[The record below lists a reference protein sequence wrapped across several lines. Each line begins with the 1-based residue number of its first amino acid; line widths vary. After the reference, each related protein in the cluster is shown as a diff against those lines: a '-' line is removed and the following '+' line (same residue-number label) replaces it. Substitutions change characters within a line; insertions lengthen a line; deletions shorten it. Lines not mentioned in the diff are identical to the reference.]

1 MPRAGN
7 KARGLNQHN
16 TRHENGVVAPGK
28 RIAKQKSNGHLNG
41 SADGTSRS
49 KNLSTSPPS
58 SARTTT
64 RLPDTRTND
73 ETSHTQG
80 GYRPGEDNEQR
91 SSENLPEALETP
103 SSGIDYTNGSV
114 EHAHRKIDVNAA
126 KNPMVHNN
134 SIWHL
139 ALTILRS
146 CPLGDTLAIL
156 IFLLSL
162 PPTMLTVTNA
172 LFAVLTF
179 ITPTGSSS
187 IPTNFGDIFQG
198 SGGTPSLATIILTD
212 IFGLI
217 LWLVIWAPMQTL
229 CIELAQAVV
238 ATQLGGGNASKKKG
252 SDRTLL
258 CMGIV
263 TASYMA
269 RHQWIPKRL
278 FGYDWSAI
286 LSSIPYVSKSP
297 TLVSTNDFIPTRSPA
312 GWFRVLIALHILV
325 QGLVHIARRW
335 IQKREYS
342 QPVSANKKMDPE
354 VISGSPVRPT
364 VISSVDPST
373 QGVSVAP
380 DAASKVP
387 STTSK
392 EARDKISSG
401 KKKRKQGTYVRSQ
414 QPLWAAF
421 AHTKITILREY
432 EQSHTHS
439 EVSRANA
446 VDTRNLGSAPFV
458 SEDGCVWISD
468 VLPTSF
474 CFNASSFTMSRSG
487 VPGPETPI
495 ISPSACIDRSKPL
508 YVRINDTDWTS
519 TKFEATAT
527 DESTDGQWTGEVFGL
542 SPSSSYKCSFV
553 QSEDGVVVHS
563 VIVTTPPSVPVE
575 NGNSGPLIHWQ
586 FRMANIL
593 PDSYASSALP
603 AHRPHRPSS
612 PTSPTTTLKNSI
624 AAFESSFS
632 EAQARQKRS
641 KKDNKAA
648 SASLKKDIEVFSA
661 KISKLGGEDKAHLNR
676 HLQWNQHTRQAE
688 EAVTFLS
695 GEIESMGCLPEEE
708 IKLSK
713 ERKAGWDEARTHQT
727 ATRDE
732 LFRCK
737 ESVHQEKSSIH
748 AEATSTQQKKERL
761 LARKSKLNDQHDRL
775 ESATSE
781 GLDERQRKNSEQAA
795 KDVERNQIEERSIEQ
810 LAHCQRS
817 IQDNRYVTQ
826 QTWHQAQ
833 IVESA
838 FHEQQVM
845 SSPDE
850 ERQITPEGDLP
861 GTVHHHTAAPA
872 FRFPAFG
879 SPDPAN
885 GIRSHSGSF
894 RHNENRPRSTSML
907 SGNSVYADFE
917 DQDPAPPMP
926 ARAVEVIRVRGR
938 KQSGGSGSGSGSS
951 GSQRDPASP
960 VVGSAAP
967 MSPGKRSPV
976 WNH

>member
-28 RIAKQKSNGHLNG
+28 RIAKQKSNGHLNA
-41 SADGTSRS
+41 SADGTSHS
-49 KNLSTSPPS
+49 KTLSTSPSP

-73 ETSHTQG
+73 ESSNAQG
-80 GYRPGEDNEQR
+80 GFHPAEEDEKIP
-91 SSENLPEALETP
+91 SENLPEALEMMP
-103 SSGIDYTNGSV
+103 NGMSHTNGSV

-126 KNPMVHNN
+126 RNPMVHDN
-134 SIWHL
+134 SVWHL
-139 ALTILRS
+139 ALTILLS

-187 IPTNFGDIFQG
+187 IPTNFAEIFQG
-198 SGGTPSLATIILTD
+198 SGGTPSLATIIVTD
-212 IFGLI
+212 VFGLI

-263 TASYMA
+263 TASHVA
-269 RHQWIPKRL
+269 RHQWTPKRL

-297 TLVSTNDFIPTRSPA
+297 TLFTKNDFIPTRSPA
-312 GWFRVLIALHILV
+312 GWFRILIALHILI

-342 QPVSANKKMDPE
+342 QPISANKKMDPE
-354 VISGSPVRPT
+354 AIAGSPVRPS
-364 VISSVDPST
+364 VASSAEPSSQGSSITSDSASKIPST
-373 QGVSVAP
+373 I
-380 DAASKVP
+380 
-387 STTSK
+387 TK

-439 EVSRANA
+439 EVSGANA
-446 VDTRNLGSAPFV
+446 VDTKNLGSAPFV
-458 SEDGCVWISD
+458 SEDRCVWISD
-468 VLPTSF
+468 VMPTSF
-474 CFNASSFTMSRSG
+474 RFNASSFTTSRSG
-487 VPGPETPI
+487 APGSENI
-495 ISPSACIDRSKPL
+495 YNGPSAGIDRSKPL

-519 TKFEATAT
+519 TTFEPTAT
-527 DESTDGQWTGEVFGL
+527 DETADGQWTGEVFGL

-563 VIVTTPPSVPVE
+563 VIVTTPPSLPTE
-575 NGNSGPLIHWQ
+575 NGTSRPVIPRQQLT
-586 FRMANIL
+586 NIS
-593 PDSYASSALP
+593 PDSYVSSAIP
-603 AHRPHRPSS
+603 AHRLHRPSS

-624 AAFESSFS
+624 AAFESSLS
-632 EAQARQKRS
+632 ESQARQKRS

-648 SASLKKDIEVFSA
+648 SASLKKDIEVFGA

-676 HLQWNQHTRQAE
+676 HLQWNQHTRQAD
-688 EAVTFLS
+688 EAVMSLT
-695 GEIESMGCLPEEE
+695 GEIESMGSLPEDE
-708 IKLSK
+708 ISLSK
-713 ERKAGWDEARTHQT
+713 ERKTGWDEARAQQT
-727 ATRDE
+727 ATRDA

-737 ESVHQEKSSIH
+737 ESAHQEKSSAH
-748 AEATSTQQKKERL
+748 AEATSTQQKRERL

-775 ESATSE
+775 ELATSQ

-795 KDVERNQIEERSIEQ
+795 KDAERFQAENRTFDQITTY
-810 LAHCQRS
+810 QRL
-817 IQDNRYVTQ
+817 IQDSQHRTQ
-826 QTWHQAQ
+826 QAIHEAQ
-833 IVESA
+833 ILEGA
-838 FHEQQVM
+838 FHEQQRM
-845 SSPDE
+845 KE
-850 ERQITPEGDLP
+850 QNGERPITPEGDLP
-861 GTVHHHTAAPA
+861 GTVPHHTGAAA
-872 FRFPAFG
+872 FRFPAFA
-879 SPDPAN
+879 SPDPSG
-885 GIRSHSGSF
+885 GIRSQSGSF
-894 RHNENRPRSTSML
+894 RHHDSRPRSTSML
-907 SGNSVYADFE
+907 SGNSISADFE

-926 ARAVEVIRVRGR
+926 ARAVEVIRERGR
-938 KQSGGSGSGSGSS
+938 KQSGGSGSGSS

-960 VVGSAAP
+960 VVGSAAL

>member
-41 SADGTSRS
+41 SADGTSHS
-49 KNLSTSPPS
+49 KTLQTSPFS
-58 SARTTT
+58 AARTTT
-64 RLPDTRTND
+64 RLPDSRTND
-73 ETSHTQG
+73 ESSHTQG
-80 GYRPGEDNEQR
+80 GYQPAQDDEERP
-91 SSENLPEALETP
+91 SESLPEALEIP
-103 SSGIDYTNGSV
+103 SSGINYSNGSV
-114 EHAHRKIDVNAA
+114 EHTHRKIDVNAT
-126 KNPMVHNN
+126 KNPMVHDN

-139 ALTILRS
+139 TLTILRS

-198 SGGTPSLATIILTD
+198 SGGTPSLATIIVTD
-212 IFGLI
+212 VFGLI

-229 CIELAQAVV
+229 CVELAQAVV

-263 TASYMA
+263 TASHMA

-297 TLVSTNDFIPTRSPA
+297 TLFSTNDFIPIRSPA
-312 GWFRVLIALHILV
+312 GWFRILIALHILI

-342 QPVSANKKMDPE
+342 QPVSTNKKMDPE
-354 VISGSPVRPT
+354 AVAGSPVRPT
-364 VISSVDPST
+364 VIASAEPIT
-373 QGVSVAP
+373 QGVSMAP
-380 DAASKVP
+380 ESASKIPAAS
-387 STTSK
+387 TK

-439 EVSRANA
+439 EVSGANA
-446 VDTRNLGSAPFV
+446 IDTRNLGSAPFV

-474 CFNASSFTMSRSG
+474 RFNASSFTMPPSG
-487 VPGPETPI
+487 VTGSENPI
-495 ISPSACIDRSKPL
+495 ISPSAGIDRSKPL

-519 TKFEATAT
+519 TNIEATAT
-527 DESTDGQWTGEVFGL
+527 DESVDGQWTGEVFGL

-553 QSEDGVVVHS
+553 LSEDGVVVHS
-563 VIVTTPPSVPVE
+563 VIVTTTPS
-575 NGNSGPLIHWQ
+575 
-586 FRMANIL
+586 L
-593 PDSYASSALP
+593 PAESDSYVSSALP

-624 AAFESSFS
+624 AAFESSLS

-676 HLQWNQHTRQAE
+676 HLQWNQHTRQAD
-688 EAVTFLS
+688 EAVASLS
-695 GEIESMGCLPEEE
+695 GEIESMGCLPEDE
-708 IKLSK
+708 IRLSK

-727 ATRDE
+727 ATRDG

-737 ESVHQEKSSIH
+737 ESAHQEKSSVH

-761 LARKSKLNDQHDRL
+761 LVRKSKLNDQHDRL
-775 ESATSE
+775 HSATSH
-781 GLDERQRKNSEQAA
+781 GLDEKQRKNSGQAA
-795 KDVERNQIEERSIEQ
+795 KDLERIQIETRSFNQ
-810 LAHCQRS
+810 LTQYQQTL
-817 IQDNRYVTQ
+817 QDSRYVTQ

-838 FHEQQVM
+838 FYEQQMM
-845 SSPDE
+845 STPDE
-850 ERQITPEGDLP
+850 ERSSTPEGDLP
-861 GTVHHHTAAPA
+861 GTVPHHTAAPA
-872 FRFPAFG
+872 FRFPVFG
-879 SPDPAN
+879 SPDPPN
-885 GIRSHSGSF
+885 GTRSHSGSF
-894 RHNENRPRSTSML
+894 RHSDNRPRSTSML
-907 SGNSVYADFE
+907 SGNSAYADFE

-926 ARAVEVIRVRGR
+926 TRAVEVIRERGR
-938 KQSGGSGSGSGSS
+938 KQSGGSGSGSS

-960 VVGSAAP
+960 VVGSAAL

-976 WNH
+976 WNY

>member
-1 MPRAGN
+1 
-7 KARGLNQHN
+7 
-16 TRHENGVVAPGK
+16 
-28 RIAKQKSNGHLNG
+28 
-41 SADGTSRS
+41 
-49 KNLSTSPPS
+49 
-58 SARTTT
+58 
-64 RLPDTRTND
+64 
-73 ETSHTQG
+73 
-80 GYRPGEDNEQR
+80 
-91 SSENLPEALETP
+91 
-103 SSGIDYTNGSV
+103 
-114 EHAHRKIDVNAA
+114 
-126 KNPMVHNN
+126 
-134 SIWHL
+134 
-139 ALTILRS
+139 
-146 CPLGDTLAIL
+146 
-156 IFLLSL
+156 
-162 PPTMLTVTNA
+162 
-172 LFAVLTF
+172 
-179 ITPTGSSS
+179 
-187 IPTNFGDIFQG
+187 
-198 SGGTPSLATIILTD
+198 
-212 IFGLI
+212 
-217 LWLVIWAPMQTL
+217 MQTL

-263 TASYMA
+263 TASHMA

-297 TLVSTNDFIPTRSPA
+297 TLFSTNDFIPTRSPA
-312 GWFRVLIALHILV
+312 GWFRILIALHVLI

-342 QPVSANKKMDPE
+342 QPVSANNKMDPE
-354 VISGSPVRPT
+354 ARAGSPVRPT
-364 VISSVDPST
+364 VIASAEPST

-380 DAASKVP
+380 DSVAKIPSAS
-387 STTSK
+387 TK

-439 EVSRANA
+439 EVSGANA
-446 VDTRNLGSAPFV
+446 IDTRNLGSAPFV

-474 CFNASSFTMSRSG
+474 RFNASSFTMPRSG
-487 VPGPETPI
+487 VPGPEKLI
-495 ISPSACIDRSKPL
+495 INSSAGIDRSKPL

-519 TKFEATAT
+519 TTFEATAT
-527 DESTDGQWTGEVFGL
+527 DESADGQWTGEVFGL

-563 VIVTTPPSVPVE
+563 VIVTTPPSLPAE
-575 NGNSGPLIHWQ
+575 N
-586 FRMANIL
+586 
-593 PDSYASSALP
+593 DSYVSSALP

-624 AAFESSFS
+624 AAFESSLS

-641 KKDNKAA
+641 KKDNKTA

-676 HLQWNQHTRQAE
+676 HLQWNQHTRQAD
-688 EAVTFLS
+688 EAVASLS
-695 GEIESMGCLPEEE
+695 WEIESMGCLPEDE
-708 IKLSK
+708 IRVSK

-727 ATRDE
+727 ATRDD

-737 ESVHQEKSSIH
+737 ESAHQVKSSIH

-761 LARKSKLNDQHDRL
+761 VARKSKLNDQHDRL
-775 ESATSE
+775 ESATSQ

-795 KDVERNQIEERSIEQ
+795 KDVERLQIEHRSVDQ
-810 LAHCQRS
+810 MAHCRQT
-817 IQDNRYVTQ
+817 IQDSRHVTQ
-826 QTWHQAQ
+826 QIWHQAQ
-833 IVESA
+833 TVESA
-838 FHEQQVM
+838 FHEQQM
-845 SSPDE
+845 KSTPDE
-850 ERQITPEGDLP
+850 ERPITPEGDLP
-861 GTVHHHTAAPA
+861 GTVPHHSGAPA

-879 SPDPAN
+879 SPDPPN

-894 RHNENRPRSTSML
+894 RHSDNRPRSTSML

-926 ARAVEVIRVRGR
+926 PRAVEVIRERGR
-938 KQSGGSGSGSGSS
+938 KQSGGSGSGSS

-960 VVGSAAP
+960 IVGSAALL
-967 MSPGKRSPV
+967 SPGKRSPV

>member
-28 RIAKQKSNGHLNG
+28 RIVRQKSNGHLSG
-41 SADGTSRS
+41 SADGTSQS
-49 KNLSTSPPS
+49 KTLPASPSP

-73 ETSHTQG
+73 DSSDTQTT
-80 GYRPGEDNEQR
+80 YSTADQNTQR
-91 SSENLPEALETP
+91 SSEYYSEELETLT
-103 SSGIDYTNGSV
+103 SQMNHSNGSV
-114 EHAHRKIDVNAA
+114 EHAPRKIDVNAA
-126 KNPMVHNN
+126 KNPMVHDNN
-134 SIWHL
+134 IWHL

-187 IPTNFGDIFQG
+187 IPSSFGDIFQG
-198 SGGTPSLATIILTD
+198 SGGTPSLATIIVTD
-212 IFGLI
+212 VFGLI
-217 LWLVIWAPMQTL
+217 LWLVIWEPMQTL

-258 CMGIV
+258 CMCIV
-263 TASYMA
+263 TASHMA

-297 TLVSTNDFIPTRSPA
+297 TLFSTNDFIQTRSPA
-312 GWFRVLIALHILV
+312 GWFRILIALHVLI

-342 QPVSANKKMDPE
+342 QPISTNKKMDPE
-354 VISGSPVRPT
+354 AIVGSPVRPT
-364 VISSVDPST
+364 VTASTDSSS
-373 QGVSVAP
+373 QGISVAA
-380 DAASKVP
+380 DSMSKLP
-387 STTSK
+387 SANTK

-439 EVSRANA
+439 EVSGANA
-446 VDTRNLGSAPFV
+446 IDTRNLGSAPFV
-458 SEDGCVWISD
+458 SEDACVWISD

-474 CFNASSFTMSRSG
+474 RFNASSFAILGSG
-487 VPGPETPI
+487 VPDSENPSITP
-495 ISPSACIDRSKPL
+495 SVGIDRSKPF

-519 TKFEATAT
+519 TRFEATAT
-527 DESTDGQWTGEVFGL
+527 DESADGQWTGEVFGL

-553 QSEDGVVVHS
+553 QSEDGVVIHS
-563 VIVTTPPSVPVE
+563 VTVTTAPSLPAE
-575 NGNSGPLIHWQ
+575 NGISRHFVPRLSQ
-586 FRMANIL
+586 MANASL
-593 PDSYASSALP
+593 EPYASSALP
-603 AHRPHRPSS
+603 VHRPHRPSS

-624 AAFESSFS
+624 AAFESSLN
-632 EAQARQKRS
+632 EAQTRQKRS

-676 HLQWNQHTRQAE
+676 HLQWNQHTRQADD
-688 EAVTFLS
+688 AVTSLS
-695 GEIESMGCLPEEE
+695 GEIESMGCLPEDE
-708 IKLSK
+708 IRSSK
-713 ERKAGWDEARTHQT
+713 EMKADWDEARTHQT
-727 ATRDE
+727 NTRDD
-732 LFRCK
+732 LFHGK
-737 ESVHQEKSSIH
+737 ESAHQEKSSIH
-748 AEATSTQQKKERL
+748 AESTSTQQKKERL
-761 LARKSKLNDQHDRL
+761 LARKSKLNDQYDRL
-775 ESATSE
+775 ESATSQ
-781 GLDERQRKNSEQAA
+781 GVDERQRKNSEQAA
-795 KDVERNQIEERSIEQ
+795 KDLERIQIEARSINEVEI
-810 LAHCQRS
+810 CQRA
-817 IQDNRYVTQ
+817 IQESRYATQ
-826 QTWHQAQ
+826 QAWHQAQ
-833 IVESA
+833 MVENA
-838 FHEQQVM
+838 FHEQQM
-845 SSPDE
+845 MNTPDE
-850 ERQITPEGDLP
+850 GRPITPEGDLP
-861 GTVHHHTAAPA
+861 GTVPHHNPAPA

-879 SPDPAN
+879 SPDSSN

-894 RHNENRPRSTSML
+894 RHSDNRPRSTSML
-907 SGNSVYADFE
+907 SGNSVYADLE
-917 DQDPAPPMP
+917 DQDSAPPMP
-926 ARAVEVIRVRGR
+926 ARAIEVIRERGR
-938 KQSGGSGSGSGSS
+938 QQSGGSGSGSP

-960 VVGSAAP
+960 IVGSALV

>member
-28 RIAKQKSNGHLNG
+28 RITKQKSNGHLNP
-41 SADGTSRS
+41 SADGSSHSRV
-49 KNLSTSPPS
+49 LPTSPSPT
-58 SARTTT
+58 ARTTT
-64 RLPDTRTND
+64 RLPDSRTND
-73 ETSHTQG
+73 ESSNIQG
-80 GYRPGEDNEQR
+80 SFQPAEDNERRPSQG
-91 SSENLPEALETP
+91 LPDSLESL
-103 SSGIDYTNGSV
+103 SSGMNYANGSV

-126 KNPMVHNN
+126 KNPMVHDS

-187 IPTNFGDIFQG
+187 IPTSVADIFQG
-198 SGGTPSLATIILTD
+198 SGGTPSLATIIVTD
-212 IFGLI
+212 VLGLI
-217 LWLVIWAPMQTL
+217 LWLVIWAPMQNL

-238 ATQLGGGNASKKKG
+238 ATQLGGGNASRNKG

-263 TASYMA
+263 TVSHVA
-269 RHQWIPKRL
+269 RHQWTPKRI

-286 LSSIPYVSKSP
+286 LSSIPYISKSP
-297 TLVSTNDFIPTRSPA
+297 TFFSKNVFTPTRSPA
-312 GWFRVLIALHILV
+312 GWFRILIALHILV

-354 VISGSPVRPT
+354 AIAGSPVRPS
-364 VISSVDPST
+364 VIASSESSF
-373 QGVSVAP
+373 QGNSVAS
-380 DAASKVP
+380 DSVSKVP
-387 STTSK
+387 SAGTK

-439 EVSRANA
+439 EVSGANA

-458 SEDGCVWISD
+458 TEDGCVWISD

-474 CFNASSFTMSRSG
+474 RFNASFFTLSRPGAS
-487 VPGPETPI
+487 GPETPI
-495 ISPSACIDRSKPL
+495 THPSACIDRSKPL
-508 YVRINDTDWTS
+508 YVRINDTDWKS
-519 TKFEATAT
+519 TTLEPTAT
-527 DESTDGQWTGEVFGL
+527 DESADGQWTGEVFGL

-553 QSEDGVVVHS
+553 QSEDDAVLHS
-563 VIVTTPPSVPVE
+563 VIVTTPPSLPAE
-575 NGNSGPLIHWQ
+575 NGIPTLTILWQ
-586 FRMANIL
+586 IFLTNVL
-593 PDSYASSALP
+593 LDSNVSSAIP
-603 AHRPHRPSS
+603 AHRLHRPSS

-624 AAFESSFS
+624 AAFESSLS
-632 EAQARQKRS
+632 ESQARQKRS

-648 SASLKKDIEVFSA
+648 SASFKKDIEVFSA

-676 HLQWNQHTRQAE
+676 HLQWNQHTRQADE
-688 EAVTFLS
+688 SVMAIS
-695 GEIESMGCLPEEE
+695 DEIESMGCLPEDE
-708 IKLSK
+708 IGLSK
-713 ERKAGWDEARTHQT
+713 EMKIGWDEARTHQT
-727 ATRDE
+727 ATRDA

-737 ESVHQEKSSIH
+737 ESAHQEKSSVH
-748 AEATSTQQKKERL
+748 AEATSTAQKKERL
-761 LARKSKLNDQHDRL
+761 LARRSKLNDQHDRL
-775 ESATSE
+775 ESATSQ

-795 KDVERNQIEERSIEQ
+795 KDEERLQFENRHFEQ
-810 LAHCQRS
+810 MGYCQRT
-817 IQDNRYVTQ
+817 IQESRYVTQ
-826 QTWHQAQ
+826 QAWQQAQ
-833 IVESA
+833 IVENA
-838 FHEQQVM
+838 FHEQQTM
-845 SSPDE
+845 SGLDG
-850 ERQITPEGDLP
+850 ERSITPEGDLP
-861 GTVHHHTAAPA
+861 GTVPHHTGAPA

-879 SPDPAN
+879 SPDLPN
-885 GIRSHSGSF
+885 GIRSQSGSF
-894 RHNENRPRSTSML
+894 RSSDSRPRSISML
-907 SGNSVYADFE
+907 PCNGVSADFE

-926 ARAVEVIRVRGR
+926 ARAVEVIRERGR
-938 KQSGGSGSGSGSS
+938 KQSGGSGSGSS
-951 GSQRDPASP
+951 GSQRDPSSP
-960 VVGSAAP
+960 VVGGAAL

>member
-1 MPRAGN
+1 MPRPGN

-28 RIAKQKSNGHLNG
+28 RIAKQRSNGHLNA
-41 SADGTSRS
+41 SADGTSSS
-49 KNLSTSPPS
+49 KTVSTSPS
-58 SARTTT
+58 SAARTTT
-64 RLPDTRTND
+64 RLPDSRTND
-73 ETSHTQG
+73 ESPNTQVA
-80 GYRPGEDNEQR
+80 YPPAEENER
-91 SSENLPEALETP
+91 ISSENFSEALETVP
-103 SSGIDYTNGSV
+103 NGINYTNGSV
-114 EHAHRKIDVNAA
+114 EHTHRQIDVNAA
-126 KNPMVHNN
+126 KNPMVHDNN
-134 SIWHL
+134 IWHL
-139 ALTILRS
+139 TLTILLS
-146 CPLGDTLAIL
+146 CPLCDTLAIL

-187 IPTNFGDIFQG
+187 MPTNFAEVFQG
-198 SGGTPSLATIILTD
+198 SGGTPSLATIIVTD
-212 IFGLI
+212 VFGLM

-263 TASYMA
+263 TVSHVAH
-269 RHQWIPKRL
+269 HQWTPNRL

-297 TLVSTNDFIPTRSPA
+297 TLFSKHDFIPTRSPA
-312 GWFRVLIALHILV
+312 GWLRALIALHILV

-342 QPVSANKKMDPE
+342 QPVAVTKKLDPE
-354 VISGSPVRPT
+354 AVAGSPARLSAVAFAEL
-364 VISSVDPST
+364 ST
-373 QGVSVAP
+373 QSNSIAS
-380 DAASKVP
+380 DSASKGP
-387 STTSK
+387 SASAK

-439 EVSRANA
+439 EVSGANA
-446 VDTRNLGSAPFV
+446 IDTKNLGSAPFI

-474 CFNASSFTMSRSG
+474 RFNASSFIVSRSAA
-487 VPGPETPI
+487 PGSEITIP
-495 ISPSACIDRSKPL
+495 SPSAGIDRSKPL

-519 TKFEATAT
+519 TTFEPTET
-527 DESTDGQWTGEVFGL
+527 DEDADGQWTGEVFGL

-553 QSEDGVVVHS
+553 QSEDGAVLHS
-563 VIVTTPPSVPVE
+563 VIVTTPPSLPVE
-575 NGNSGPLIHWQ
+575 NE
-586 FRMANIL
+586 
-593 PDSYASSALP
+593 SYPASALP
-603 AHRPHRPSS
+603 AHRLHRPSS

-624 AAFESSFS
+624 AAFESSLGES
-632 EAQARQKRS
+632 QIRQKRS
-641 KKDNKAA
+641 KKDNKVA
-648 SASLKKDIEVFSA
+648 SASLKKEIEVFNA

-676 HLQWNQHTRQAE
+676 HLQWNQHTRQAD
-688 EAVTFLS
+688 EAVMSLS
-695 GEIESMGCLPEEE
+695 GEIESMGCLPEDE
-708 IKLSK
+708 ISLSK
-713 ERKAGWDEARTHQT
+713 EKKAGWDEARTQQT

-732 LFRCK
+732 LFRRK
-737 ESVHQEKSSIH
+737 ESAHQENSSIH

-761 LARKSKLNDQHDRL
+761 LARKSKLNDQYGRL
-775 ESATSE
+775 ESATSQ

-795 KDVERNQIEERSIEQ
+795 KDEGRLRFEKDCLDQLNYEKQKFEEHQ
-810 LAHCQRS
+810 
-817 IQDNRYVTQ
+817 YVTQ
-826 QTWHQAQ
+826 QARHRAQ
-833 IVESA
+833 MIEGA
-838 FHEQQVM
+838 FNEQQMM
-845 SSPDE
+845 SEPDR
-850 ERQITPEGDLP
+850 ERSITPEGDLP
-861 GTVHHHTAAPA
+861 GTVAHHSGAAA
-872 FRFPAFG
+872 FRFPVFAT
-879 SPDPAN
+879 PNPPN
-885 GIRSHSGSF
+885 GVRSHSGSF
-894 RHNENRPRSTSML
+894 RHSDSRPRSTSML
-907 SGNSVYADFE
+907 SGNSVSVDFE

-926 ARAVEVIRVRGR
+926 ARAVEVIRERGR
-938 KQSGGSGSGSGSS
+938 KQSGGSGSGSS

-960 VVGSAAP
+960 VVGGAAL